1 MSLIAPTR
9 RHLLRL
15 GGAAALTPGLVGM
28 ARASTVAR
36 VLAVSDLHSAY
47 DRTARLLAAFEA
59 ETRTHPV
66 PHVIAINGDIFEHGN
81 VVSVRSGGVIDWT
94 FLAQL
99 PRVAPTVVNLGNHDN
114 DLTPDLADVVA
125 RMKDLGLQVVTTI
138 ADARSG
144 LGYAAP
150 VATLALGARSLR
162 VVGIATNALNTYPKA
177 SRDRLSIPSAS
188 DWAKANL
195 GQSLAGADL
204 VMVMSHAG
212 VAADRDILP
221 LLPDGALM
229 VGGHNHLLFQHR
241 QGRSVYVHAGS
252 WITAYTAATFHSDGS
267 VTAESRPVALD
278 AQPSAEMER
287 LVVATLTANLTEE
300 ERTVLGDSPHALSL
314 GDTGRRVAA
323 GLARAAG
330 ADAGFIGHT
339 TLGTG
344 APAGPVSR
352 YIFDSI
358 VRFDGKLMAATV
370 SRSRF
375 DAFSARANQD
385 RPMPLAD
392 RNGDFLYASGAA
404 NGDQVRIATTDWCA
418 ANQREYFQTADLD
431 FEEVAAPSIKTIAA
445 AALFEGGQASR
456 A

>member
-47 DRTARLLAAFEA
+47 DRTARLLAAFGA

-125 RMKDLGLQVVTTI
+125 RMKGLGLHVVTTI

-162 VVGIATNALNTYPKA
+162 VVGMATNALNTYPKA

-212 VAADRDILP
+212 VAADRDVLP

-241 QGRSVYVHAGS
+241 QGRRDRKSVV
-252 WITAYTAATFHSDGS
+252 
-267 VTAESRPVALD
+267 
-278 AQPSAEMER
+278 
-287 LVVATLTANLTEE
+287 
-300 ERTVLGDSPHALSL
+300 
-314 GDTGRRVAA
+314 
-323 GLARAAG
+323 
-330 ADAGFIGHT
+330 
-339 TLGTG
+339 
-344 APAGPVSR
+344 
-352 YIFDSI
+352 
-358 VRFDGKLMAATV
+358 
-370 SRSRF
+370 
-375 DAFSARANQD
+375 
-385 RPMPLAD
+385 
-392 RNGDFLYASGAA
+392 
-404 NGDQVRIATTDWCA
+404 
-418 ANQREYFQTADLD
+418 
-431 FEEVAAPSIKTIAA
+431 
-445 AALFEGGQASR
+445 
-456 A
+456 